1 MPEELLQCLQQELCT
16 RQLPEDGSMWGASS
30 SFQEDTTFW
39 LWAFARRFG
48 ASYIPETL
56 HGSDSFQA
64 AVKGMW

>member
-1 MPEELLQCLQQELCT
+1 MLAARAVHATTPRGRVLA
-16 RQLPEDGSMWGASS
+16 WGASS
-30 SFQEDTTFW
+30 SFEEDTTFW